1 MMIRSPGFSTTLSDI
16 AVPLRPQ
23 TRGALK
29 ILCIENSPF
38 ETGNYTQTG
47 IRSNICGMGAVSPHL
62 FASAAIPAKST
73 GAANLKFLSVLL
85 QVGHRNFKF
94 KAAPENNK
102 LLELL

>member
-1 MMIRSPGFSTTLSDI
+1 
-16 AVPLRPQ
+16 V
-23 TRGALK
+23 
-29 ILCIENSPF
+29 
-38 ETGNYTQTG
+38 
-47 IRSNICGMGAVSPHL
+47 GAVSPHAHL

-102 LLELL
+102 SLELL